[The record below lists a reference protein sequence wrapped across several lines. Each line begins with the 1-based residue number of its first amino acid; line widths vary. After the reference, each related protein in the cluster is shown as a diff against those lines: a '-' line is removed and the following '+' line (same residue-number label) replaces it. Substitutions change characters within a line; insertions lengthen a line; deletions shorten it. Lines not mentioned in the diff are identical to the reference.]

1 MQTGVWENLYQSV
14 KKPPLDP
21 VLTGFNANIDRVIPV
36 TPSLMRSFEE
46 HAVEGFDTILPR
58 LKRSMHTCSA
68 DEAVISDP
76 SFYAALSGSFS
87 SSGTLSIGGQAGIAA
102 VHLRRLGVPS
112 VTCAVPGAGEKTC
125 ALLEDAGIIP
135 LAFEPAAGAADSTHL
150 VFEYPPGLVPLA
162 DHVVPRS
169 NRFIVSPLHDP
180 STAII
185 PEKAER
191 SFLGRIAPCRR
202 AFLSGYQYLR
212 TEQEFK
218 TAARQIRLIRSVHPR
233 MRTHVECVSGADRD
247 VMAMMVRH
255 IFTSTDSIG
264 LNERELGL
272 FMRVIQEPGPA
283 TERAPSSPETLL
295 CDLIALADATG
306 APRIHLHTFGY
317 YMVILKSGNLDTA
330 SSQNALLLASR
341 VTAGTAGKEHTL
353 SREGLKA
360 YTAVRNMSGAD
371 EKPGIFCYN
380 GHTVVFVPTYIAHD
394 ICRTTGL
401 GDILS
406 STAFIADPF

>member
-1 MQTGVWENLYQSV
+1 M
-14 KKPPLDP
+14 
-21 VLTGFNANIDRVIPV
+21 
-36 TPSLMRSFEE
+36 
-46 HAVEGFDTILPR
+46 
-58 LKRSMHTCSA
+58 
-68 DEAVISDP
+68 
-76 SFYAALSGSFS
+76 
-87 SSGTLSIGGQAGIAA
+87 
-102 VHLRRLGVPS
+102 GVPS

-191 SFLGRIAPCRR
+191 SFLDRIAPCRR

-212 TEQEFK
+212 TEQEFM

-233 MRTHVECVSGADRD
+233 MRTHVECVSGAGWD

-272 FMRVIQEPGPA
+272 FIQVVREPGP
-283 TERAPSSPETLL
+283 TEPEKGPSSPVTLL

-317 YMVILKSGNLDTA
+317 YMVILKSGNLDPE
-330 SSQNALLLASR
+330 SSQNALLLAAR
-341 VTAGTAGKEHTL
+341 VTAGTAGGEHTL
-353 SREGLKA
+353 SREGLQA
-360 YTAVRNMSGAD
+360 YTAVRTMSGKD
-371 EKPGIFCYN
+371 EQPGIFRYN
-380 GHTVVFVPTYIAHD
+380 GYTVVFVPTYIAPD
-394 ICRTTGL
+394 MRRTTGL